1 MTLVMGLCVDDD
13 IYPYALLC
21 LPLADLGQSL
31 KSQSELLQNIQML
44 SV

>member
-1 MTLVMGLCVDDD
+1 MTLVMGLCVDD